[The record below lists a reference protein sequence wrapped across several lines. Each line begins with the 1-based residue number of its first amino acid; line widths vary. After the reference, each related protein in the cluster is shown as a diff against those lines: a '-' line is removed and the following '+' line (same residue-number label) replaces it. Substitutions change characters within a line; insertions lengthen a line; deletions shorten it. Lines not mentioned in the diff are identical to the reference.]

1 VEIESLDEL
10 DALLAVG
17 GSLAGARLQ
26 GLDLAARE
34 HALLR
39 ADVRGAVVLGGS
51 LTDRLDAHLRAGGAL
66 VFPTVTGAPID
77 PYRSRLYTPE
87 DLYQGLDHG
96 YGATPDWR
104 AYSWWLDPASRSDV
118 FATMLRAV
126 HDDSVS
132 DALRE
137 ALRHR
142 RVVGVM
148 GGHAVVRGSRTY
160 RQAAVL
166 GRALATTGALVLTG
180 GGPGAME
187 AASLGARLHE
197 QDATVLDEAID
208 VLATVPDFTPDVG
221 AWASIGLKVRS
232 AWPAP
237 ARTAAVGVPTW
248 FYGHEPSTPLACC
261 HAKLF
266 SNAVREDLLLA
277 GSTAGLV
284 VLPGA
289 AGTVQ
294 EVFQATTH
302 NFYAP
307 EEQVVPTVLV
317 GVDHWTAQLPVWPL
331 LQRLG
336 EARPMG
342 GHLHL
347 VEHVEQAVAAL
358 ADAPPRTPAT
368 RRTLR
373 RFYGLTT
380 HRSV

>member
-1 VEIESLDEL
+1 VEIETLDEL

-17 GSLAGARLQ
+17 GTLAGARLQ

-34 HALLR
+34 DAVLR
-39 ADVRGAVVLGGS
+39 SDVRGAVVLGGT
-51 LTDRLDAHLRAGGAL
+51 LTDRLDAYLRAGGAL
-66 VFPTVTGAPID
+66 VFPAVTGAPVD
-77 PYRSRLYTPE
+77 PYRSRLYPPE
-87 DLYQGLDHG
+87 ELYDGLDGG
-96 YGATPDWR
+96 YAATPDWR
-104 AYSWWLDPASRSDV
+104 AYSWWLDPATRSDV
-118 FATMLRAV
+118 FATMVRAV

-137 ALRHR
+137 TLRDR

-148 GGHAVVRGSRTY
+148 GGHAVRRGTPDY
-160 RQAAVL
+160 RDAAVL
-166 GRALATTGALVLTG
+166 GHALGATGVLVLTG

-187 AASLGARLHE
+187 AAALGARLHQ
-197 QDATVLDEAID
+197 QDRTVLDEAID
-208 VLATVPDFTPDVG
+208 VLATVPEFRPDVG
-221 AWASIGLKVRS
+221 AWARVGMQVRRT
-232 AWPAP
+232 WPAP
-237 ARTAAVGVPTW
+237 ERTSAVGVPTW

-261 HAKLF
+261 PAKLF

-302 NFYAP
+302 NFYAD

-317 GVDHWTAQLPVWPL
+317 GVDHWTRQLPVWPL

-347 VEHVEQAVAAL
+347 VDDVDEAVAAL
-358 ADAPPRTPAT
+358 ADAPPRTPAS
-368 RRTLR
+368 R
-373 RFYGLTT
+373 
-380 HRSV
+380 

>member
-1 VEIESLDEL
+1 MEIETLDEL
-10 DALLAVG
+10 DTLLTLG
-17 GSLAGARLQ
+17 TPLAGVRLQ

-34 HALLR
+34 DALLR
-39 ADVRGAVVLGGS
+39 RDPRGAVVLGGT
-51 LTDRLDAHLRAGGAL
+51 LTDRLDSHLRRGGAL

-87 DLYQGLDHG
+87 ELYGGLERG
-96 YGATPDWR
+96 YAATADWR
-104 AYSWWLDPASRSDV
+104 AYSWWMDPTTRTDV
-118 FATMLRAV
+118 FATMLRAI

-132 DALRE
+132 DALGE
-137 ALRHR
+137 KLRGR

-148 GGHAVVRGSRTY
+148 GGHSVARGTATY

-166 GRALATTGALVLTG
+166 GRAVAGTGALVLTG

-197 QDATVLDEAID
+197 QPVD
-208 VLATVPDFTPDVG
+208 VLEEALERLAAVPDFATDVA
-221 AWASIGLKVRS
+221 AWATLALNVRA

-237 ARTAAVGVPTW
+237 QHTAAVGVPTW

-277 GSTAGLV
+277 GSTTGLV

-302 NFYAP
+302 NYYAGP
-307 EEQVVPTVLV
+307 EQVVPTVLV
-317 GVDHWTAQLPVWPL
+317 GRHHWTTTLPVWPL
-331 LQRLG
+331 LERLG

-342 GHLHL
+342 GHIHL
-347 VEHVEQAVAAL
+347 VDEVDDAVAVL
-358 ADAPPRTPAT
+358 AAAEPRTPAG
-368 RRTLR
+368 R
-373 RFYGLTT
+373 
-380 HRSV
+380 

>member
-1 VEIESLDEL
+1 MEIETLGEL

-17 GSLAGARLQ
+17 GSLAGSRLQ

-34 HALLR
+34 DVLLR
-39 ADVRGAVVLGGS
+39 ADPRGAVVLGGV

-66 VFPTVTGAPID
+66 VFPAVTGAPID
-77 PYRSRLYTPE
+77 PYRSRLYTPAE
-87 DLYQGLDHG
+87 LYDGLDAG
-96 YGATPDWR
+96 YAATPDWR
-104 AYSWWLDPASRSDV
+104 AYSWWLDPASRTDV
-118 FATMLRAV
+118 FATMLRSV

-137 ALRHR
+137 ALEGW

-148 GGHAVVRGSRTY
+148 GGHALRRGTTTY
-160 RQAAVL
+160 QQAAEL
-166 GRALATTGALVLTG
+166 GHALAGTGALVLTG

-197 QDATVLDEAID
+197 QPRAALQEALRM
-208 VLATVPDFTPDVG
+208 LAAVPDFAPDVA
-221 AWASIGLKVRS
+221 AWARLGLQVRD

-237 ARTAAVGVPTW
+237 SRTSAVGVPTW

-302 NFYAP
+302 NYYAT
-307 EEQVVPTVLV
+307 EDHVVPTVLV
-317 GVDHWTAQLPVWPL
+317 GVEHWTRTLPVWPL

-336 EARPMG
+336 ESRPMG
-342 GHLHL
+342 GHVHL
-347 VEHVEQAVAAL
+347 VDEVADAVAHL
-358 ADAPPRTPAT
+358 ADAPPRQPAV
-368 RRTLR
+368 R
-373 RFYGLTT
+373 
-380 HRSV
+380 

>member
-1 VEIESLDEL
+1 MEIETLGQL
-10 DALLAVG
+10 DALLASG
-17 GSLAGARLQ
+17 TALAGTRLQ

-34 HALLR
+34 DELLR
-39 ADVRGAVVLGGS
+39 RDVRGAVVLGGV

-66 VFPTVTGAPID
+66 VFPAVTGAPID
-77 PYRSRLYTPE
+77 PYRARLYTPE
-87 DLYQGLDHG
+87 ELYRGLEQG
-96 YGATPDWR
+96 YAATPDWR
-104 AYSWWLDPASRSDV
+104 AYSWWLDPAGRTDV

-126 HDDSVS
+126 HDDSVA

-137 ALRHR
+137 TLLGR

-148 GGHAVVRGSRTY
+148 GGHAIARGSATY
-160 RQAAVL
+160 RRAAEL
-166 GRALATTGALVLTG
+166 GRALAAGGALVLTG

-197 QDATVLDEAID
+197 QPAAALDDALAR
-208 VLATVPDFTPDVG
+208 LATVPDFAPDVG
-221 AWASIGLKVRS
+221 AWASVGMRVRQS
-232 AWPAP
+232 WPAP
-237 ARTAAVGVPTW
+237 ERTAAVGVPTW

-302 NFYAP
+302 NYYAGVD
-307 EEQVVPTVLV
+307 QVVPTVLV
-317 GVDHWTAQLPVWPL
+317 GVEHWTTTLPVWPL

-336 EARPMG
+336 RDRPMG
-342 GHLHL
+342 ARMHL
-347 VEHVEQAVAAL
+347 VDDVADAVAVL
-358 ADAPPRTPAT
+358 ADAPPRVPAA
-368 RRTLR
+368 R
-373 RFYGLTT
+373 
-380 HRSV
+380 

>member
-1 VEIESLDEL
+1 VITEIQTLEQL
-10 DALLAVG
+10 DALLALG
-17 GSLAGARLQ
+17 TPLAGCRLQ

-34 HALLR
+34 QALLKV
-39 ADVRGAVVLGGS
+39 DPRGCVVLGGT
-51 LTDRLDAHLRAGGAL
+51 LTDRLDAHLRRGGAL
-66 VFPTVTGAPID
+66 VFPAVTGAPVN
-77 PYRSRLYTPE
+77 PYRARLYSPE
-87 DLYQGLDHG
+87 ELYDGLDQG
-96 YGATPDWR
+96 YAATPDWR
-104 AYSWWLDPASRSDV
+104 AYSWWLDPAGRTDV

-132 DALRE
+132 DALSE
-137 ALRHR
+137 TLQGR

-148 GGHAVVRGSRTY
+148 GGHAVSRGSATY

-166 GRALATTGALVLTG
+166 GRGLAATGALVLTG

-187 AASLGARLHE
+187 AAGLGARLHE
-197 QDATVLDEAID
+197 QPAAVLEEAID
-208 VLATVPDFTPDVG
+208 RLAAVPDFEPDVT
-221 AWASIGLKVRS
+221 AWARVGMQVRH

-237 ARTAAVGVPTW
+237 HRTAAVGVPTW
-248 FYGHEPSTPLACC
+248 FYGHEPSTPLVSR

-302 NFYAP
+302 NYYATA
-307 EEQVVPTVLV
+307 EHVVPTVLV
-317 GVDHWTAQLPVWPL
+317 GVEHWTRTLPVWPL

-336 EARPMG
+336 EQRPMG
-342 GHLHL
+342 GHIHL
-347 VEHVEQAVAAL
+347 VDRVDDAVSALVDAA
-358 ADAPPRTPAT
+358 PRTPA
-368 RRTLR
+368 RR
-373 RFYGLTT
+373 
-380 HRSV
+380 

>member
-1 VEIESLDEL
+1 MEIESLDEL
-10 DALLAVG
+10 DAVLAVG

-34 HALLR
+34 DALVE
-39 ADVRGAVVLGGS
+39 ADVRGAVVLGGT
-51 LTDRLDAHLRAGGAL
+51 LTDRLAAHLRSGGAL
-66 VFPTVTGAPID
+66 IFPTVTGAPVD

-87 DLYQGLDHG
+87 ELYRGLDQG
-96 YGATPDWR
+96 YAATPDWR
-104 AYSWWLDPASRSDV
+104 AYSWWLDPASRADV

-132 DALRE
+132 DALGE
-137 ALRHR
+137 TLSGR

-148 GGHAVVRGSRTY
+148 GGHAVSRGTETY

-166 GRALATTGALVLTG
+166 GHALAASGALVLTG

-197 QDATVLDEAID
+197 QPTDVLDEA
-208 VLATVPDFTPDVG
+208 LARLAAVPHFAPDVT
-221 AWASIGLKVRS
+221 AWATLGMQVRE

-237 ARTAAVGVPTW
+237 RRTSAVGVPTW

-302 NFYAP
+302 NYYAT
-307 EEQVVPTVLV
+307 EDHVVPTVLV
-317 GVDHWTAQLPVWPL
+317 GVEHWTTTLPVWPL
-331 LQRLG
+331 LRRLG

-342 GHLHL
+342 GHVHL
-347 VEHVEQAVAAL
+347 VDAVEDAVAAL
-358 ADAPPRTPAT
+358 ADAPPRTPGG
-368 RRTLR
+368 R
-373 RFYGLTT
+373 
-380 HRSV
+380 

>member
-1 VEIESLDEL
+1 MEIQTLEQLDTLLEQGTSL
-10 DALLAVG
+10 
-17 GSLAGARLQ
+17 SGARLQ

-34 HALLR
+34 AALLR
-39 ADVRGAVVLGGS
+39 CDVRGAVVLGGTV
-51 LTDRLDAHLRAGGAL
+51 TDRLDAHLRRGGAF
-66 VFPTVTGAPID
+66 VFPAVTGAPIN
-77 PYRSRLYTPE
+77 PYRARLYSPE
-87 DLYQGLDHG
+87 ELYEGLERG
-96 YGATPDWR
+96 YAATPDWR
-104 AYSWWLDPASRSDV
+104 AYSWWLEPSGRTDV

-132 DALRE
+132 DALSE
-137 ALRHR
+137 TLEGR

-148 GGHAVVRGSRTY
+148 GGHAVSRGSATY

-166 GRALATTGALVLTG
+166 GRGLAATGAVVLTG

-197 QDATVLDEAID
+197 QPAPVLDQAID
-208 VLATVPDFTPDVG
+208 RLAAVPDFAPDVT
-221 AWASIGLKVRS
+221 AWATVGMQVRR

-237 ARTAAVGVPTW
+237 MNAAAVGVPTW
-248 FYGHEPSTPLACC
+248 FYGHEPSTPLASG

-302 NFYAP
+302 NFYATA
-307 EEQVVPTVLV
+307 EHVVPTVLV
-317 GVDHWTAQLPVWPL
+317 GVEHWTRTLPVWPL

-342 GHLHL
+342 EHIHL
-347 VEHVEQAVAAL
+347 VDHVEEALSVL
-358 ADAPPRTPAT
+358 ADAAPRMPAT
-368 RRTLR
+368 R
-373 RFYGLTT
+373 
-380 HRSV
+380 

>member
-1 VEIESLDEL
+1 MEIESLEQL
-10 DALLAVG
+10 DALLATG
-17 GSLAGARLQ
+17 RPLAGVRLQ

-34 HALLR
+34 QALLR
-39 ADVRGAVVLGGS
+39 ADVHGAVVLGGV
-51 LTDRLDAHLRAGGAL
+51 LTDRLDAHLRSGGAL
-66 VFPTVTGAPID
+66 VFPAVTDAPID
-77 PYRSRLYTPE
+77 PYRARLYTPE
-87 DLYQGLDHG
+87 ELYQGLGSG
-96 YGATPDWR
+96 YAATPDWR
-104 AYSWWLDPASRSDV
+104 TYSWWLEPTAKSDV

-137 ALRHR
+137 RIVGR

-148 GGHAVVRGSRTY
+148 GGHAVGRDSTTY
-160 RQAAVL
+160 RQAATL
-166 GRALATTGALVLTG
+166 GRALASTGVLVLTG

-197 QDATVLDEAID
+197 QPPSALDAALDQ
-208 VLATVPDFTPDVG
+208 LASVPDFKPDVG
-221 AWASIGLKVRS
+221 AWATLGMQVRAS
-232 AWPAP
+232 WPAP
-237 ARTAAVGVPTW
+237 STTAAIGVPTW

-294 EVFQATTH
+294 EVFQSTTH
-302 NFYAP
+302 NYYASD
-307 EEQVVPTVLV
+307 EHVVPTVLV
-317 GVDHWTAQLPVWPL
+317 GIEHWTERLPVWPL

-336 EARPMG
+336 AGRPMNE
-342 GHLHL
+342 HIHL
-347 VEHVEQAVAAL
+347 VDSVDDVMDLL
-358 ADAPPRTPAT
+358 ATAQPRAP
-368 RRTLR
+368 
-373 RFYGLTT
+373 
-380 HRSV
+380 HRL

>member
-1 VEIESLDEL
+1 MEIETLDQL
-10 DALLAVG
+10 DGLLARG
-17 GSLAGARLQ
+17 ASLAGTRLQ
-26 GLDLAARE
+26 GLNLAARE
-34 HALLR
+34 DALLR
-39 ADVRGAVVLGGS
+39 SDVRGAVVLGGTV
-51 LTDRLDAHLRAGGAL
+51 TDRLDAHLRAGGAL
-66 VFPTVTGAPID
+66 VFPAVTGAPID
-77 PYRSRLYTPE
+77 PYRSRLYSPE
-87 DLYQGLDHG
+87 ELYRDLERG
-96 YGATPDWR
+96 YAATPDWR
-104 AYSWWLDPASRSDV
+104 AYSWWLDPAGRTDV

-137 ALRHR
+137 TLLRR

-148 GGHAVVRGSRTY
+148 GGHATSRGSATY

-166 GRALATTGALVLTG
+166 GRALAATGALVLTG

-197 QDATVLDEAID
+197 QPMEVLEDALELV
-208 VLATVPDFTPDVG
+208 ATVPDFAPDVA
-221 AWASIGLKVRS
+221 AWATVGMQVRQS
-232 AWPAP
+232 WPAP
-237 ARTAAVGVPTW
+237 ERTAAVGVPTW

-302 NFYAP
+302 NYYAGD
-307 EEQVVPTVLV
+307 EQVVPTVLV
-317 GVDHWTAQLPVWPL
+317 GVEHWTRTLPVWPL
-331 LQRLG
+331 LQRLAQ
-336 EARPMG
+336 ERPMG
-342 GHLHL
+342 GYIHL
-347 VEHVEQAVAAL
+347 VDDVADVVAVL
-358 ADAPPRTPAT
+358 GDAPPRVPAA
-368 RRTLR
+368 R
-373 RFYGLTT
+373 
-380 HRSV
+380 

>member
-1 VEIESLDEL
+1 MEIETLDEL
-10 DALLAVG
+10 DTLLANG
-17 GSLAGARLQ
+17 RSLAGVRLQ
-26 GLDLAARE
+26 GLDLATRE
-34 HALLR
+34 DALLR
-39 ADVRGAVVLGGS
+39 ADVRGAVVLGGV
-51 LTDRLDAHLRAGGAL
+51 LTDRLDAHLRSGGAL
-66 VFPTVTGAPID
+66 VFPAVTDAPID
-77 PYRSRLYTPE
+77 PYRSRLYSPE
-87 DLYQGLDHG
+87 ELYRGLDHG
-96 YGATPDWR
+96 YEATPDWR
-104 AYSWWLDPASRSDV
+104 AYSWWLEPSARTDV

-132 DALRE
+132 DVLRE
-137 ALRHR
+137 TLDGH

-148 GGHAVVRGSRTY
+148 GGHDVRRGASTY

-166 GRALATTGALVLTG
+166 GRALASAGLLVLTG

-187 AASLGARLHE
+187 AACLGARLHE
-197 QDATVLDEAID
+197 QPPAVLESA
-208 VLATVPDFTPDVG
+208 VERLAAVPDFTPDVG
-221 AWASIGLKVRS
+221 AWARLGLQVRD

-237 ARTAAVGVPTW
+237 ATTAAVGVPTW

-302 NFYAP
+302 NYYATA
-307 EEQVVPTVLV
+307 EQVVPTVLV
-317 GVDHWTAQLPVWPL
+317 GVEHWTERLPVWPL

-336 EARPMG
+336 EQRPMG
-342 GHLHL
+342 RHIHL
-347 VEHVEQAVAAL
+347 VDRVEDVVALL
-358 ADAPPRTPAT
+358 ADAEPRTPA
-368 RRTLR
+368 RR
-373 RFYGLTT
+373 
-380 HRSV
+380 

>member
-1 VEIESLDEL
+1 MEIESLDEL
-10 DALLAVG
+10 DAVLAVG

-34 HALLR
+34 DALLR
-39 ADVRGAVVLGGS
+39 ADVRGAVVLGGT
-51 LTDRLDAHLRAGGAL
+51 LTDRLAAHLRRDGAL
-66 VFPTVTGAPID
+66 LFPTVDGAPVD
-77 PYRSRLYTPE
+77 PYRARLYTPDE
-87 DLYQGLDHG
+87 LYRHLDQG
-96 YGATPDWR
+96 YAATPDWR
-104 AYSWWLDPASRSDV
+104 AYSWWLDPATRTDV

-132 DALRE
+132 DALGE
-137 ALRHR
+137 KLVGR
-142 RVVGVM
+142 RVIGVM
-148 GGHAVVRGSRTY
+148 GGHAVSRGTTTY
-160 RQAAVL
+160 RHAALL
-166 GRALATTGALVLTG
+166 GHALAGTGALVLTG

-197 QDATVLDEAID
+197 QPLDVLDDAVRRLSD
-208 VLATVPDFTPDVG
+208 VPDFSPDVS
-221 AWASIGLKVRS
+221 AWARLGLEVRES
-232 AWPAP
+232 WPAP
-237 ARTAAVGVPTW
+237 TRTSAVGVPTW

-302 NFYAP
+302 NYYATADH
-307 EEQVVPTVLV
+307 VVPTVLV
-317 GVDHWTAQLPVWPL
+317 GVEHWTSALPVWPL
-331 LQRLG
+331 LCQLG

-342 GHLHL
+342 GHVHL
-347 VEHVEQAVAAL
+347 VDAIEDAVAVL
-358 ADAPPRTPAT
+358 ADAPPRTPGS
-368 RRTLR
+368 R
-373 RFYGLTT
+373 
-380 HRSV
+380 